1 MKIIYK
7 EHCFSR
13 GKLREPGD
21 TTDVEN
27 AADYADVADPVA
39 EAPKKEMPKA
49 EPKTEAKAEP
59 KTEAKAE
66 PVKETPK
73 KTAKKGTKK

>member
-39 EAPKKEMPKA
+39 EASKKEPPKA
-49 EPKTEAKAEP
+49 EPKVEAKAEP
-59 KTEAKAE
+59 KE
-66 PVKETPK
+66 VPK

>member
-7 EHCFSR
+7 VHCFSK

-21 TTDVEN
+21 TADVEN

-59 KTEAKAE
+59 
-66 PVKETPK
+66 VKEAPK

>member
-59 KTEAKAE
+59 
-66 PVKETPK
+66 VKETPK